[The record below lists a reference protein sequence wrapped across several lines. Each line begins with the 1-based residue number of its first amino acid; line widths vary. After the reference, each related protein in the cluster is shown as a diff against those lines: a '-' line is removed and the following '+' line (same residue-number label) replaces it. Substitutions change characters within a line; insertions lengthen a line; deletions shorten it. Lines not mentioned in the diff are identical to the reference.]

1 MVNGH
6 VDMFT
11 KVNRSYL
18 QANKAAKVFVTAHID
33 VKSSMPARTLTCF
46 LIDTSG
52 SMSGRPVHY
61 AKEAVKTGIDSLGS
75 TDFISVISFSNKARI
90 VIPTTQVVNKHSLMM
105 AVDRLSAGGS
115 TRMYSALETA
125 GNEITRVYQPGIIPQ
140 IVLLTDGAPTDNV
153 PVSQYVDAASHFF
166 LNGGISFSAVGT
178 DRYHDEY
185 IIPMSNSGGGFWYHI
200 SNVEGVSTAFRDS
213 VKKITACVVHRPI
226 LWFNPKNGAHVEEVY
241 MVEPFSKVLPL
252 LNNSGIPYC
261 ALPNLTG
268 DVGKYMFT
276 ARVSVPSGTEE
287 GVDIL
292 ETKLVEGDS
301 LISEDSIS
309 VDYTS
314 DRTLIMDEDAPTR
327 LIHRVTQIQSLAEE
341 AALTGNQELTKIVQ
355 EDIKTLIEGGDLE
368 DVENIEDFKE
378 KLTQADNV
386 TRVESAEERKEQIS
400 EMRGYQK
407 DME

>member
-1 MVNGH
+1 
-6 VDMFT
+6 
-11 KVNRSYL
+11 
-18 QANKAAKVFVTAHID
+18 
-33 VKSSMPARTLTCF
+33 
-46 LIDTSG
+46 
-52 SMSGRPVHY
+52 
-61 AKEAVKTGIDSLGS
+61 
-75 TDFISVISFSNKARI
+75 
-90 VIPTTQVVNKHSLMM
+90 
-105 AVDRLSAGGS
+105 
-115 TRMYSALETA
+115 
-125 GNEITRVYQPGIIPQ
+125 
-140 IVLLTDGAPTDNV
+140 
-153 PVSQYVDAASHFF
+153 
-166 LNGGISFSAVGT
+166 
-178 DRYHDEY
+178 
-185 IIPMSNSGGGFWYHI
+185 
-200 SNVEGVSTAFRDS
+200 
-213 VKKITACVVHRPI
+213 
-226 LWFNPKNGAHVEEVY
+226 
-241 MVEPFSKVLPL
+241 MVEPFSKVLPI
-252 LNNSGIPYC
+252 LNNTGIPYC

-314 DRTLIMDEDAPTR
+314 DRTLIMDEDIPTR

-386 TRVESAEERKEQIS
+386 TRVESAEQRKEQIS